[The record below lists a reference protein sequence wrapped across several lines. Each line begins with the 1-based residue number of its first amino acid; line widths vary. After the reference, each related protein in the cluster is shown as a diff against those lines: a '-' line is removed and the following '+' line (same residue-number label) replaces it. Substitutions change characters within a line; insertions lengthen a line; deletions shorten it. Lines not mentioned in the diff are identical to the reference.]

1 MYKLRR
7 DNYLKYVDQGSLS
20 FFFSGVEIQRS
31 QDANYP
37 FSVDRNFYYLTG
49 INQANVVLVSVKGEF
64 QEESFLFIEPFDPI
78 KALWDGAG
86 LSFEEAANISEIP
99 LKNIRAIDT
108 LDQFVANLLSTSRRA
123 IFGDI
128 KTAYLDLDR
137 LKPSLPDRESQAY
150 AKQLTALYPY
160 ILIKPNQSFLARLR
174 TVKNKEEVERI
185 KAGIAITKEGLN
197 TIMDN
202 LSPGAKEFEVEAA
215 FNYVLN
221 KNRAIPGFTSI
232 CASGK
237 NATVLHYIENNDAIK
252 DGDLVLFDLGAC
264 KDLYSADISRT
275 YPANGK
281 FTKRQREIYE
291 VVLEANKKTIEWLKP
306 GVSMAAFNQYGKNIL
321 IEGAKKLGLIE
332 KDEDILKYYYHSLG
346 HYLGLD
352 IHDVGR
358 YSEPIPVG
366 SVITV
371 EPGLYIAEEG
381 IGIRIEDDI
390 LVTED
395 GCINLSRDIIKEVD
409 DIEAYMAKK

>member
-1 MYKLRR
+1 MFNQRR
-7 DNYLKYVDQGSLS
+7 NNYLKYVDQGSLS

-49 INQANVVLVSVKGEF
+49 INQSNVVLLSIKGES
-64 QEESFLFIEPFDPI
+64 QVESFLFIEPFDPI

-86 LSFEEAANISEIP
+86 LSFEEAAQLSQIP
-99 LKNIRAIDT
+99 LKNVRDIQS

-137 LKPSLPDRESQAY
+137 LKPDLPDRLSQTY
-150 AKQLTALYPY
+150 AKKLASLFPY
-160 ILIKPNQSFLARLR
+160 ISIKPNQAYLARLR
-174 TVKNKEEVERI
+174 TVKNDEEIARI
-185 KAGIAITKEGLN
+185 KAGIKITQEGLH
-197 TIMDN
+197 TIMDVIK
-202 LSPGAKEFEVEAA
+202 PGLKEYEVEAS

-221 KNRAIPGFTSI
+221 KHRAIPGFTSI

-237 NATVLHYIENNDAIK
+237 NATVLHYIDNHDTMND
-252 DGDLVLFDLGAC
+252 GELMLFDLGAC

-275 YPANGK
+275 YPVNGK
-281 FTKRQREIYE
+281 FSARQRAVYE

-306 GVSMAAFNQYGKNIL
+306 GITMAEFNQYGKNIL

-332 KDEDILKYYYHSLG
+332 KDEEILKYYYHSLG

-366 SVITV
+366 AIITV

-381 IGIRIEDDI
+381 IGIRIEDDV

-395 GCINLSRDIIKEVD
+395 GCVNLSRDIIKEVD
-409 DIEAYMAKK
+409 DIEAYMAKR